1 MKKEKKTGNMR
12 LPLNP
17 IVIDRGGVYLIGFI
31 INWWSL
37 IYIVGPCN
45 GHYRLDERRSPPY
58 VKSLIHVHPKAGRL
72 TLLEGLHC
80 DNLYYP
86 DTFTVYIESI
96 SDRLGQPEYYSM
108 PLKVIVLGKNCDREQ
123 NNQLWMQQIPTEDME
138 DNPNNL
144 NPFGSPHGSSKVR
157 LMEAR
162 RWISESY
169 ASFAVPTASDFD
181 ITPRLCLRRSQ
192 LVGSLADVF
201 LPRTIKR
208 NCTVVYKHVSDQRFR
223 IEKRNGD
230 LVAADDICITEPIW
244 KVSILLSISC
254 PVDTTSLT
262 GLQDTE
268 HRLKIAYRRQRLDA
282 DGADVDEMAR
292 RVRRELRNR
301 SPFFEQHLY
310 VAGVLEECA
319 PPVAVTTVKARDP
332 ENGPVTYS
340 MTSLLDSRTQAMF
353 DIDSRT
359 GLVSTRVQLDR
370 ELVDVHY
377 FRVTATDDSF
387 PPRSGTTMLQ
397 INVLDANDHAPV
409 FEMAEYEASIREGV
423 GIGAAVVTVKATDQ
437 DSGKNAE
444 VEYSLASV
452 AGGGTSTAT
461 EDERAFKID
470 PKTGAITTRT
480 ALDRET
486 AGVYTLM
493 VRAADQA
500 SPQSARKTATAT
512 VVVKVIDDNDNYPQ
526 FLERAY
532 AVTLNEDIDVS
543 DNPTVA
549 QVTATDADEAQFA
562 IDSATGA
569 ISLQKPLDY
578 ETARSY
584 RLVIRAQDGGQP
596 PRSNTT
602 QLLVNVKDCND
613 NAPRFYASL
622 FQESVLENVPVGYSV
637 VKVQAYDADEGANA
651 DIMYS
656 LAQRDSQGG
665 STQDMPLAV
674 DQHTGWIYTIKELDR
689 EKQTKYVFKVIAADQ
704 GNPPQTAEASVAI
717 TVQDVNDNDPVFS
730 PKVYES
736 AVSEADAPGTPVAT
750 VSASDPDEDG
760 RLHYEITAGNQRG
773 RFAITSQG
781 GRGLVTIAQ
790 PLDYKQERRFILTIQ
805 ATDSGGRSDT
815 ATVFVNVTDANNYA
829 PAFENAPYTA
839 TDAVVGT
846 TVLVVSATDN
856 DVGANAQI
864 TYSLDAGPDDGNTP
878 PPFSINPQTGAV
890 VTLKQLDRETAAG
903 YLLTVT
909 AKDGGQ
915 PPLSDTTDVFSQP
928 AYSASIAE
936 DALVGTAVVQ
946 VSATDADAGLNG
958 RVRYQLSEKDQQ
970 EGSFVI
976 DPTSGVIRTNKGLD
990 RESTASYELEA
1001 YAIDRGSPTL
1011 SSSVPVVIRVE
1022 DVNDS
1027 PPAFDSDKIVLY
1039 IAENSPIGSTVSEL
1053 RAHDPDEGQNAA
1065 VQYSIVGGEDAAC
1078 FSLITRAGSDA
1089 TAALVT
1095 MVELDYESAKKRY
1108 ELVVR
1113 AASPPLRTDAHVDV
1127 LVTDVN
1133 DNAPQLSDFQRS
1145 PFLLWPLK

>member
-1 MKKEKKTGNMR
+1 MKKEKKPGNMR
-12 LPLNP
+12 LPFKP
-17 IVIDRGGVYLIGFI
+17 MIIDRGEKYLLGFFLT
-31 INWWSL
+31 WWTL
-37 IYIVGPCN
+37 IYIFGPCN
-45 GHYRLDERRSPPY
+45 GYLVAVDTSRQPGELIFEAAVAEDVRYYRLDERRSPLY
-58 VKSLIHVHPKAGRL
+58 VKSLMHVHPKAGSL

-86 DTFTVYIESI
+86 DTFTVYIEST

-108 PLKVIVLGKNCDREQ
+108 PIKVVVFGKDCDREQ
-123 NNQLWMQQIPTEDME
+123 NNQLWMQQLQTEHME
-138 DNPNNL
+138 DNFNDL

-169 ASFAVPTASDFD
+169 ASFAVPTASDLD

-201 LPRTIKR
+201 LPFSIKR
-208 NCTVVYKHVSDQRFR
+208 NCTVEYRHVSDQRFR

-230 LVAADDICITEPIW
+230 LVAADDVCITEPIW
-244 KVSILLSISC
+244 KVSVLLSISC

-282 DGADVDEMAR
+282 DGADADEIAR

-310 VAGVLEECA
+310 VAGVLEECS

-423 GIGAAVVTVKATDQ
+423 GIGTAVVTVKATDQ

-452 AGGGTSTAT
+452 VGGGTSTAI

-486 AGVYTLM
+486 AGVYTLI

-512 VVVKVIDDNDNYPQ
+512 VVVNVIDDNDNYPQ

-532 AVTLNEDIDVS
+532 AITLNEDTDVS
-543 DNPTVA
+543 DTPTVA
-549 QVTATDADEAQFA
+549 QVTATDADEGTNAAVRYAIIGGNSQAQFA

-674 DQHTGWIYTIKELDR
+674 DQHSGWIYTIKELDR

-704 GNPPQTAEASVAI
+704 GKPPQTAEASVAI

-730 PKVYES
+730 PKMYES

-790 PLDYKQERRFILTIQ
+790 PLDYKQERRFVLTVQ

-815 ATVFVNVTDANNYA
+815 ASVFVNVTDANNYA

-839 TDAVVGT
+839 TVFEDAVVGT

-864 TYSLDAGPDDGNTP
+864 TYSLDAGPDDGNAP
-878 PPFSINPQTGAV
+878 PPFSINAQTGAV

-915 PPLSDTTDVFSQP
+915 PPLSDTTDVEISVADINDNYPIFSQP

-970 EGSFVI
+970 DGSFVI

-1039 IAENSPIGSTVSEL
+1039 IAENSPIGSTV
-1053 RAHDPDEGQNAA
+1053 
-1065 VQYSIVGGEDAAC
+1065 
-1078 FSLITRAGSDA
+1078 
-1089 TAALVT
+1089 
-1095 MVELDYESAKKRY
+1095 
-1108 ELVVR
+1108 
-1113 AASPPLRTDAHVDV
+1113 
-1127 LVTDVN
+1127 
-1133 DNAPQLSDFQRS
+1133 
-1145 PFLLWPLK
+1145 